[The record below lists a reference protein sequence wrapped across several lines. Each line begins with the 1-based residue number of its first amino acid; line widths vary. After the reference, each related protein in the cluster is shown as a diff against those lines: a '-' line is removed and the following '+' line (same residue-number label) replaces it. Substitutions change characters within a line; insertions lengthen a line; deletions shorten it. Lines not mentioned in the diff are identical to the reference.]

1 MVVIGNKRNK
11 KARNRLPQKKRRQW
25 NVREKLM
32 VIHYFENKKRNV
44 RGTSKKFD
52 IQPKQVH
59 EWVKKKEALLV
70 AAPHVAKL
78 HLGKPAKYPK
88 LEDDLFVWIGEKRAS
103 EHAVSQKLI
112 TNKAISLS
120 RNKVFLASNLGI
132 ADFKFSNKWLNVF
145 LRRYDLEKH
154 RRIMVSQILPQNLI
168 EIQNIFLSY
177 IMYLRIHNKYPLKY
191 IGNMDETPMWFDLPS
206 NTTINQKDAKTVNIC
221 TTGHERTSFTVV
233 LRCMANGTKLPAVC
247 IFKLKNIPKE
257 KFPRGI
263 YIRVNEKEW
272 VNEQEMLW
280 WIEIVWTSRNPFGNP
295 RSMLVLDSFRGHIV
309 ESVKNRL
316 IEKNTNIAVIPGG
329 YTSKLQP
336 LDVTINKSFKF
347 KVKDRYNDWMIS
359 NIHAF
364 TPTGKIKRPSYS
376 TVATWVKELWDEVDV
391 SIIQNSFKCCGIFT
405 KLDSSEDNCLFNYQC
420 LLNQVNVDDDEVI
433 EDPNPEEYPEKT
445 NYENDWNI
453 EEEINEEGEQEI
465 EEEINDNE
473 KEDYD
478 YVNSD
483 DNDEEFKQ
491 A

>member
-32 VIHYFENKKRNV
+32 VIHYFENNKRNV

-52 IQPKQVH
+52 IQPKQVRD
-59 EWVKKKEALLV
+59 WVKKKEALLV

-78 HLGKPAKYPK
+78 HPGKPAKYPK
-88 LEDDLFVWIGEKRAS
+88 LEDDLFVWISEKRAS
-103 EHAVSQKLI
+103 GHAVSRKLI

-120 RNKVFLASNLGI
+120 RNKVFLASNPGI
-132 ADFKFSNKWLNVF
+132 AGFKFSNKWLDAF
-145 LRRYDLEKH
+145 LGRYDLGE
-154 RRIMVSQILPQNLI
+154 RRRTTVSQILPPNLI

-206 NTTINQKDAKTVNIC
+206 NTTINQKSAKTVNIRI
-221 TTGHERTSFTVV
+221 TSHEHTSFTVV
-233 LRCMANGTKLPAVC
+233 LGCMADGTKLPAVC

-263 YIRVNEKEW
+263 YIRVNEKGW

-280 WIEIVWTSRNPFGNP
+280 WIETVWTSRNPFGNP

-316 IEKNTNIAVIPGG
+316 KEKNTNMAVIPGG
-329 YTSKLQP
+329 CTSKLQP
-336 LDVTINKSFKF
+336 LDVAINKSFKS

-376 TVATWVKELWDEVDV
+376 TVATWVKESWDEVDV
-391 SIIQNSFKCCGIFT
+391 SIIQNSFKCCGIST
-405 KLDSSEDNCLFNYQC
+405 KLDSSEDNCLFNYDG

-433 EDPNPEEYPEKT
+433 EDPNPEEYPEET
-445 NYENDWNI
+445 DYENDWNI
-453 EEEINEEGEQEI
+453 EKEINEEG
-465 EEEINDNE
+465 
-473 KEDYD
+473 K
-478 YVNSD
+478 
-483 DNDEEFKQ
+483 
-491 A
+491 